1 MRTFIFYFSF
11 CFAML
16 FFIILFFVIMFGD
29 FQGMNEIRQGIWIIA
44 LTVSAIISFAGFK
57 TFETWR

>member
-1 MRTFIFYFSF
+1 
-11 CFAML
+11 
-16 FFIILFFVIMFGD
+16 MFGD